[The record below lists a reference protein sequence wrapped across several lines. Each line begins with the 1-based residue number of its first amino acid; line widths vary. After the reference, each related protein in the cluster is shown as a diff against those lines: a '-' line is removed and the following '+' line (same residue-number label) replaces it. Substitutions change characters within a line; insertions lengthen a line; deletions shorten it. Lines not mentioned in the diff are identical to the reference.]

1 MFSNRFSRSLIGF
14 FALLFLLTSI
24 ISPGAEV
31 RGSEPA
37 KLGAG
42 LASVLLRWNMVS
54 SGFVSPGKKI
64 GDENLMAALEGLG
77 SLAAENGLP
86 SYVKD
91 RLVPLKKK
99 LAAAEDTY
107 LWPIQLGYWS
117 FSGGD
122 DSVSLSGTEVKSASP
137 EARVQVFQYLSS
149 PGREASATIDITK
162 KTFSPPLKKFSLQL
176 WVRPEKP
183 VTGTLIETGNWKLG
197 FRERRLM
204 LTGKSGNI
212 LSGDGEVAFENWTH
226 VSLVV
231 GGKTV
236 KLYENGSLAGE
247 RTISS
252 PLRVTSELVL
262 GKGFTG
268 NLDEFRLSPKVLD
281 ETRLRFDQPLD
292 YLIGFPIINWAQT
305 SWSSDQLWEFY
316 AGLLISNLTIKRDS
330 EVSSLQADNLLK
342 VGEFLLGE
350 VEGMPPTPEDL
361 PDDAKSALNE
371 LYRLGQSEEITDAE
385 SSRAGSVIDK
395 LVSYLDL
402 A

>member
-1 MFSNRFSRSLIGF
+1 MFSKGFSRSLIGF
-14 FALLFLLTSI
+14 FALLILLTPI
-24 ISPGAEV
+24 LSPGAEV

-64 GDENLMAALEGLG
+64 GDEDLMAALEGLEN
-77 SLAAENGLP
+77 LAAENGLP
-86 SYVKD
+86 SNVKG

-122 DSVSLSGTEVKSASP
+122 DSVSLSGAEVKSASP
-137 EARVQVFQYLSS
+137 EARVQVFQYLSF
-149 PGREASATIDITK
+149 GKEASATIDITK

-183 VTGTLIETGNWKLG
+183 
-197 FRERRLM
+197 
-204 LTGKSGNI
+204 LTGKLVETGDWELAFREGRLKLAGKSGKI
-212 LSGDGEVAFENWTH
+212 LSETGKIAFGNWTH

-231 GGKTV
+231 EGKTV
-236 KLYENGSLAGE
+236 KLYENGSLSGE
-247 RTISS
+247 DTISS
-252 PLRVTSELVL
+252 PLQVTSELVL

-268 NLDEFRLSPKVLD
+268 NLDEFRLTPKGLN

-292 YLIGFPIINWAQT
+292 YLIGFPIINWAQK

-330 EVSSLQADNLLK
+330 EVSSLKADNLLK

-350 VEGMPPTPEDL
+350 VEGMPPLPGGL
-361 PDDAKSALNE
+361 PDEVRSSLND
-371 LYRLGQSEEITDAE
+371 LYRLGQSEKLTSAE
-385 SSRAGSVIDK
+385 SSRAESLIER

>member
-1 MFSNRFSRSLIGF
+1 MFSKGFSRSLIGF
-14 FALLFLLTSI
+14 FALLILLTPI
-24 ISPGAEV
+24 LSPGAEV

-64 GDENLMAALEGLG
+64 GDEDLMAALEGLEN
-77 SLAAENGLP
+77 LAAENGLP
-86 SYVKD
+86 SNVKG

-122 DSVSLSGTEVKSASP
+122 DSVSLSGAEVKSASP
-137 EARVQVFQYLSS
+137 EARVQVFQYLSF
-149 PGREASATIDITK
+149 GKEASATIDITK

-183 VTGTLIETGNWKLG
+183 
-197 FRERRLM
+197 
-204 LTGKSGNI
+204 LTGKLVATGDWELAFREGRLKLAGKSGKI
-212 LSGDGEVAFENWTH
+212 LSETGKIAFGNWTH

-231 GGKTV
+231 EGKTV
-236 KLYENGSLAGE
+236 KLYENGSLSGE
-247 RTISS
+247 DTISS
-252 PLRVTSELVL
+252 PLQVTSELVL

-268 NLDEFRLSPKVLD
+268 NLDEFRLTPKGLN

-292 YLIGFPIINWAQT
+292 YLIGFPIINWAQK

-330 EVSSLQADNLLK
+330 EVSSLKADNLLK

-350 VEGMPPTPEDL
+350 VEGMPPVPGGL
-361 PDDAKSALNE
+361 PDEVRSSLND
-371 LYRLGQSEEITDAE
+371 LYRLGQSEKLTSAE
-385 SSRAGSVIDK
+385 SSRAESLIER

>member
-1 MFSNRFSRSLIGF
+1 MFSKGFSRSLIGF
-14 FALLFLLTSI
+14 FVLLIFLTPIL
-24 ISPGAEV
+24 SPGVEV

-64 GDENLMAALEGLG
+64 GDEDLMAALEGLEN
-77 SLAAENGLP
+77 LAAENGLP
-86 SYVKD
+86 SNVKG

-122 DSVSLSGTEVKSASP
+122 DSVSLSGAEVKSASP
-137 EARVQVFQYLSS
+137 EARVQVFQYLSF
-149 PGREASATIDITK
+149 GKEASATIDITK

-183 VTGTLIETGNWKLG
+183 
-197 FRERRLM
+197 
-204 LTGKSGNI
+204 LTGKLVETGDWELAFREGRLKLAGKSGKI
-212 LSGDGEVAFENWTH
+212 LSETGKIAFGNWTH

-231 GGKTV
+231 EGKTV
-236 KLYENGSLAGE
+236 KLYENGSLSGE
-247 RTISS
+247 DTISS
-252 PLRVTSELVL
+252 PLQVTSELVL

-268 NLDEFRLSPKVLD
+268 NLDEFRLTPKGLD

-292 YLIGFPIINWAQT
+292 YLIGFPIINWAQK

-330 EVSSLQADNLLK
+330 EVSSLKADNLLK

-350 VEGMPPTPEDL
+350 VEGMPPVPGGL
-361 PDDAKSALNE
+361 PDEVRSSLND
-371 LYRLGQSEEITDAE
+371 LYRLGQSEKLTSAE
-385 SSRAGSVIDK
+385 SSRAESLIER